1 VRLFVFFGTAA
12 RSSVIKRACGVF
24 RFGVNTMCW
33 NSEAVREKLC
43 AFVDVPDAGAVLD
56 AGCGDGA
63 DLWRIS
69 RHLGPEA
76 RLVGAEATK
85 SALEKARAAAVGDAR
100 FSFLD
105 ADLSQPWPFESG
117 SFDCV
122 FSNNVL
128 ECITDKKA
136 FLTETA
142 RVLRPGG
149 QVICAHWD
157 HDTHLF
163 DGIDKAVV
171 RRIVTAFSDWQ
182 QGWMADADGW
192 MGRRLWK
199 TFQAS
204 GLFTGRIEVLT
215 LTETE
220 FMPGAYGYEQVQAI
234 GAMVKR
240 GLITADDY
248 VRFSEDVTAQSGR
261 GEYFYSVTLYV
272 YVGQKL

>member
-1 VRLFVFFGTAA
+1 MGC
-12 RSSVIKRACGVF
+12 SD
-24 RFGVNTMCW
+24 
-33 NSEAVREKLC
+33 EAVRQKLC
-43 AFVDVPDAGAVLD
+43 RLVDVPDAGAVLD

-63 DLWRIS
+63 DLRRIS
-69 RHLGPEA
+69 RHLGPDA
-76 RLVGAEATK
+76 RLVGAEAMK
-85 SALEKARAAAVGDAR
+85 SVLEKARAAAVSDAR

-117 SFDCV
+117 SFDGV

-128 ECITDKKA
+128 ECVTDKKA

-149 QVICAHWD
+149 QIVCAHWD

-163 DGIDKAVV
+163 DGSDKARV
-171 RRIVTAFSDWQ
+171 RRLVAAFSDWQ
-182 QGWMADADGW
+182 QGWMTDADGW

-199 TFQAS
+199 TFQAC
-204 GLFTGRIEVLT
+204 GLFQGRIEALT

-220 FMPGAYGYEQVQAI
+220 FTPGAYGYEQVQAI
-234 GAMVKR
+234 GAMVKH
-240 GLITADDY
+240 GLVTADDY
-248 VRFSEDVTAQSGR
+248 ARFSEDVTAQSGR
-261 GEYFYSVTLYV
+261 GEYFYSLTLYV